1 MLPTPDCT
9 TLYVERSMPSCCL
22 HRLPSNYN
30 RLIEQDAVAYESV
43 LVGLF
48 DIYRCKGG
56 PRYGC
61 PLEYE
66 GHDLKGHSEFD
77 SLYLGWSRDGF
88 QFARPGPGQP
98 WPASGIALSKDHRIP
113 FIPMAD
119 GLRDPAAW
127 NWAMVQSVGGGFVVS
142 EDKLTFFV
150 GSNSNT
156 SGYTGTASLRRDGFA
171 SLRTASTPGE
181 ALTRPLRFHGSHFFV
196 NANVS
201 SLRVEIARPDGV
213 VIPPFNAANS
223 RLHAMDENQTHR
235 ADGTKLGVTWVGA
248 SDLQSVAGMAVRIR
262 FLLGSE
268 SDLFAFW
275 VSRWA
280 SGESGGYVAA
290 GGPAY
295 NASRDLPIDLGRG
308 KEDER

>member
-1 MLPTPDCT
+1 M
-9 TLYVERSMPSCCL
+9 
-22 HRLPSNYN
+22 
-30 RLIEQDAVAYESV
+30 AYESV

-66 GHDLKGHSEFD
+66 GHDLSGHSEFD
-77 SLYLGWSRDGF
+77 SLYAPPLDETVVVTSQVLPACVCRYLGWSRDGF

-98 WPASGIALSKDHRIP
+98 WPAAGIALSKDHRTP

-119 GLRDPAAW
+119 SLRDPEAW

-171 SLRTASTPGE
+171 SLRTGSAAGE
-181 ALTRPLRFHGSHFFV
+181 VLTRPLRFRGSHFFV
-196 NANVS
+196 NSNAS
-201 SLRVEIARPDGV
+201 TLRVEVANLDGV
-213 VIPPFNAANS
+213 AISPFTLANS
-223 RLHAMDENQTHR
+223 RLQATSAGH
-235 ADGTKLGVTWVGA
+235 DGRVDSTKVGVSWTGA
-248 SDLQSVAGMAVRIR
+248 SDLRSLAGTAVRIR
-262 FLLGSE
+262 FSLGPQ
-268 SDLFAFW
+268 SDLYAFW
-275 VSRWA
+275 VSRWDT
-280 SGESGGYVAA
+280 GESAGYVAA

-295 NASRDLPIDLGRG
+295 NASRDVPESLRG
-308 KEDER
+308 GHGH